1 MLLHIS
7 LYFSGLILGASLS
20 DICHRKYHNH
30 KINKLNSSNQKYK
43 KYIIHKNLLEDWRVY
58 NANINNDELPSK
70 QID

>member
-43 KYIIHKNLLEDWRVY
+43 KYIIHKNSISC
-58 NANINNDELPSK
+58 NKNFIIFK
-70 QID
+70 I